1 MSVGSSDETT
11 ALLRLTRAILAPHV
25 PQAAAMVAG
34 RVPDGWPPELVPPSP
49 VLTLGGMSADTSL
62 TAVFLYPSNA
72 ETPVIEYRALLE
84 GHGWKAPRGML
95 GDGFDSTRVA
105 MLCHESSRA
114 TILHANAD
122 PAENAI
128 MVSIAPNDG
137 WPCRDDA
144 RMRPNFGTI
153 NVPRLVAP
161 PGVRWDGG
169 GGGGG
174 GADNTNRHIR
184 VATDLTPAE
193 LLPSYAKQL
202 ADAGWLTG
210 AVQTTPASAIQW
222 LEASDERGRVWRGML
237 TVYVNGPAREVFIYM
252 ATAAK

>member
-34 RVPDGWPPELVPPSP
+34 RVPDGWPPELIPPSP
-49 VLTLGGMSADTSL
+49 VSTLGGMTADTSL

-122 PAENAI
+122 RADNAI

-137 WPCRDDA
+137 WPCHDDA
-144 RMRPNFGTI
+144 RMRQNFGTI

-161 PGVRWDGG
+161 P
-169 GGGGG
+169 
-174 GADNTNRHIR
+174 
-184 VATDLTPAE
+184 
-193 LLPSYAKQL
+193 
-202 ADAGWLTG
+202 
-210 AVQTTPASAIQW
+210 
-222 LEASDERGRVWRGML
+222 
-237 TVYVNGPAREVFIYM
+237 
-252 ATAAK
+252 